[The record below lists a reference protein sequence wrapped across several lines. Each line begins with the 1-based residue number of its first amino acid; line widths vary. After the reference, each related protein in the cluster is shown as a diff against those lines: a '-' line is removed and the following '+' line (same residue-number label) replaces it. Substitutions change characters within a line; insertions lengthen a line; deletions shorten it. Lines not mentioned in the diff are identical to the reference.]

1 MSFPTISSSSFYGQR
16 PKAPSNGL
24 LQRIEDSVKKFKE
37 HPLVSPRRCSLHD
50 DKYCWK
56 IFRRQ
61 NEALT
66 YLKSCSSS
74 EPLKLFCFESIS
86 MPAGCR
92 TFLISTVSHFWNV
105 YKNLPEFGRHCYEVI
120 REATRCRLYFDL
132 EFYFNSNPSHNGEQC
147 VQIFVSFLCERIH
160 ESFGI
165 ECTYSCIVDLDA
177 STEKKFSRHLIV
189 HLPENAVFEDNL
201 SVGNFV
207 KDLCA
212 RLKSMSTEERRD
224 RSLEQLFVIND
235 DGQETLIC
243 DLGVYTRNRNFR
255 LFLSSKMN
263 QKNPLKLAK
272 ACEFYTARGI
282 EPSEQEV
289 FFDSLIE
296 VLDEKEANVLACTSD
311 KFAHSVKHAAQ
322 QHSEH
327 STLKN
332 QDDYLQRQNPAAAV
346 RSWIYFK
353 NCQQLLLA
361 VNRRFRYCHRIGRE
375 HRRNH
380 IMYMVDLKRAV
391 FYQKCFDPDCQA
403 VNYRSN
409 DFVLPD
415 NVAQSIRQTLQLQK
429 EQQQNATHTPSVASS
444 SGSHWTFTV
453 HTESM
458 FEIFRIYAFQK
469 IFQFCLVT
477 YLCMICSI
485 SYSRQYKWR
494 RNASLQYL
502 RVCNYAV
509 KLGVAISY
517 CKLCMRFRNLFSN
530 YFIHDAWTCCMT
542 DRSLYAIRSYTPSIL
557 QARRCGP
564 LRTTCYPSLKKQLSF
579 VAEFEQIHCVSTRSK
594 IALIFVHSPPAILL

>member
-132 EFYFNSNPSHNGEQC
+132 EFYFNSNPNHNGEQC
-147 VQIFVSFLCERIH
+147 IQIFVSFLCERIH

-296 VLDEKEANVLACTSD
+296 VLDGKEANVLACTSD
-311 KFAHSVKHAAQ
+311 MFAHSVKHAVQ
-322 QHSEH
+322 QH

-332 QDDYLQRQNPAAAV
+332 QDGILEGRHERSPFPEIDCFFEDYLQRQNPAAAV

-415 NVAQSIRQTLQLQK
+415 NVAQSIRQTLESQK
-429 EQQQNATHTPSVASS
+429 EQQQNETHIPSVASS
-444 SGSHWTFTV
+444 SGSHWTLLN
-453 HTESM
+453 ESTTDD
-458 FEIFRIYAFQK
+458 ELLALIAHYE
-469 IFQFCLVT
+469 LVT
-477 YLCMICSI
+477 NLCMICSSI
-485 SYSRQYKWR
+485 
-494 RNASLQYL
+494 N
-502 RVCNYAV
+502 
-509 KLGVAISY
+509 GEE
-517 CKLCMRFRNLFSN
+517 MRN
-530 YFIHDAWTCCMT
+530 YFTLKESI
-542 DRSLYAIRSYTPSIL
+542 SIL
-557 QARRCGP
+557 
-564 LRTTCYPSLKKQLSF
+564 KQLK
-579 VAEFEQIHCVSTRSK
+579 AEYFANTQTPVYHYCLLQHAALLCTQLLNGHEVDCMIST
-594 IALIFVHSPPAILL
+594 ALLRQSEFHVIPCHSYRGLSR

>member
-1 MSFPTISSSSFYGQR
+1 MEQQPFVSKVFQRYRSIVNAKCSSFYGQR

-282 EPSEQEV
+282 QPSEQEV

-332 QDDYLQRQNPAAAV
+332 QDGILEGRHERSPFPEIDCFFEDYLQRQNPAAAV

-415 NVAQSIRQTLQLQK
+415 NVAQSIRQTLQLQE

-444 SGSHWTFTV
+444 SGSHWTLLN
-453 HTESM
+453 ESTTD
-458 FEIFRIYAFQK
+458 EELLALIAHYE
-469 IFQFCLVT
+469 LVT
-477 YLCMICSI
+477 YLCMICKAVQMEKKCVITLPSRKASKATYLSLNFEGVSEIYFRITLSMMLVCQSLIQWNQLQDGHEVDCMI
-485 SYSRQYKWR
+485 SKALLRQ
-494 RNASLQYL
+494 SEFH
-502 RVCNYAV
+502 VIPCNY
-509 KLGVAISY
+509 Y
-517 CKLCMRFRNLFSN
+517 R
-530 YFIHDAWTCCMT
+530 
-542 DRSLYAIRSYTPSIL
+542 
-557 QARRCGP
+557 GP
-564 LRTTCYPSLKKQLSF
+564 
-579 VAEFEQIHCVSTRSK
+579 A
-594 IALIFVHSPPAILL
+594 A

>member
-16 PKAPSNGL
+16 PKAPSSGL
-24 LQRIEDSVKKFKE
+24 LQRIEDNVKKFKE

-61 NEALT
+61 NEALA

-92 TFLISTVSHFWNV
+92 TFLVSTVSHFWDV

-120 REATRCRLYFDL
+120 REATHCRLYFDL
-132 EFYFNSNPSHNGEQC
+132 EFYFNSNPNHNGEHC
-147 VQIFVSFLCERIH
+147 VQIIY

-165 ECTYSCIVDLDA
+165 ECAYSCIVDLDA
-177 STEKKFSRHLIV
+177 STEKKFSRHLI
-189 HLPENAVFEDNL
+189 
-201 SVGNFV
+201 
-207 KDLCA
+207 
-212 RLKSMSTEERRD
+212 
-224 RSLEQLFVIND
+224 LFVIND

-272 ACEFYTARGI
+272 ACQFYTARGI
-282 EPSEQEV
+282 EPSEQVV

-296 VLDEKEANVLACTSD
+296 VLDEKEANVLTCTGD
-311 KFAHSVKHAAQ
+311 IFAHFEKHVT
-322 QHSEH
+322 QHAEK

-332 QDDYLQRQNPAAAV
+332 QGGILEGCNERSPFPQVDFFFEDYLQRQNPAAAV

-361 VNRRFRYCHRIGRE
+361 VNRQFRYCHRIGRE

-380 IMYMVDLKRAV
+380 IIYMVDLKRAV

-409 DFVLPD
+409 DFLLPD
-415 NVAQSIRQTLQLQK
+415 KVAQSIRQTLESQV
-429 EQQQNATHTPSVASS
+429 QQRNAEPTAGVASS
-444 SGSHWTFTV
+444 GSNWTLLN
-453 HTESM
+453 ES
-458 FEIFRIYAFQK
+458 
-469 IFQFCLVT
+469 T
-477 YLCMICSI
+477 
-485 SYSRQYKWR
+485 
-494 RNASLQYL
+494 
-502 RVCNYAV
+502 
-509 KLGVAISY
+509 
-517 CKLCMRFRNLFSN
+517 
-530 YFIHDAWTCCMT
+530 T
-542 DRSLYAIRSYTPSIL
+542 DDELL
-557 QARRCGP
+557 
-564 LRTTCYPSLKKQLSF
+564 
-579 VAEFEQIHCVSTRSK
+579 
-594 IALIFVHSPPAILL
+594 ALIAHYESNF

>member
-1 MSFPTISSSSFYGQR
+1 LNEMSFPTISSSSFYGQR

-132 EFYFNSNPSHNGEQC
+132 EFYFNSNPNHNGEQC
-147 VQIFVSFLCERIH
+147 IQIFVSFLCERIH

-311 KFAHSVKHAAQ
+311 MFAHSVKHAAQ
-322 QHSEH
+322 QHS
-327 STLKN
+327 TLKN
-332 QDDYLQRQNPAAAV
+332 QDGILEGRHERSPFPEIDCFFEDYLQRQNPAAAV

-415 NVAQSIRQTLQLQK
+415 NVAQSIRQTLESQK
-429 EQQQNATHTPSVASS
+429 EQQQNETHIPSVASS
-444 SGSHWTFTV
+444 SGSHWTLLN
-453 HTESM
+453 ESTTDD
-458 FEIFRIYAFQK
+458 ELLALIAHYE
-469 IFQFCLVT
+469 LVT
-477 YLCMICSI
+477 NLCMICSSI
-485 SYSRQYKWR
+485 
-494 RNASLQYL
+494 N
-502 RVCNYAV
+502 
-509 KLGVAISY
+509 GEE
-517 CKLCMRFRNLFSN
+517 MRN
-530 YFIHDAWTCCMT
+530 YFTLKESI
-542 DRSLYAIRSYTPSIL
+542 SIL
-557 QARRCGP
+557 
-564 LRTTCYPSLKKQLSF
+564 KQLK
-579 VAEFEQIHCVSTRSK
+579 AEYFANTQTPVYHYCLLQHAALLWTQLLNDHEVDCMIST
-594 IALIFVHSPPAILL
+594 ALLRQSEFHVIPCHSYRGLSR